1 MATSVED
8 ERAAFNRLTLPHLDE
23 LRAAARR
30 EIRYRVAIGDLGPD
44 DLAPEE
50 LVGDTLARAWQDRHR
65 RPGTLGVRAWLLAL
79 LHRVCES
86 IVQRERHFRKLQA
99 VPLERAVPPPPIYD
113 DDEEF
118 WEWYQPDDMTKWED
132 VAAEPEDLT
141 PEEVV
146 QAEEEL
152 RSLAPRPRLAWL
164 LRYVHRLTVPEI
176 AQALGVNL
184 EEAARLIAEA
194 RPGKAAS
201 LSRRTHAGR

>member
-1 MATSVED
+1 MANQAEFSASVAPYVGE
-8 ERAAFNRLTLPHLDE
+8 LLD
-23 LRAAARR
+23 AARR
-30 EIRYRVAIGDLGPD
+30 EVNYRVALGDLGPD
-44 DLAPEE
+44 DLGPEE
-50 LVGDTLARAWQDRHR
+50 LVGETLARAWRDRER
-65 RPGTLGVRAWLLAL
+65 RPASLSLRPWLLAL
-79 LHRVCES
+79 MHRVSES
-86 IVQRERHFRKLQA
+86 IVRREKRLRKLA
-99 VPLERAVPPPPIYD
+99 PVSLERAVPPPPIYD

>member
-1 MATSVED
+1 MANQAEFSASVAPYVGE
-8 ERAAFNRLTLPHLDE
+8 LLD
-23 LRAAARR
+23 AARR
-30 EIRYRVAIGDLGPD
+30 EVNYRVALGDLGPD
-44 DLAPEE
+44 DLGPEE
-50 LVGDTLARAWQDRHR
+50 LVGETLARAWRDRDR
-65 RPGTLGVRAWLLAL
+65 RPASLSLRPWLLAL
-79 LHRVCES
+79 MHRVSES
-86 IVQRERHFRKLQA
+86 IVRREKRLRKLA
-99 VPLERAVPPPPIYD
+99 PVSLERAVPPPPIYD

-164 LRYVHRLTVPEI
+164 LRHVHRLTVPEI